1 MLLDTIHSREDLL
14 AVPEQQLPAL
24 CEEIRQFLVQNV
36 SRTGGH
42 LASNLGIVE
51 TTVAIH
57 RVFDTSRDRLVFDVG
72 HQCYVHKMLTGRMD
86 RFDTLRQQGG
96 LSGFPKPC
104 ESVHD
109 AFIAGHA
116 SNAVSV
122 ALGMARARTLEGED
136 YHVLALMGD
145 GALTGGL
152 AYEGFNNAGASRE
165 PMIVLLNDN
174 GMSITPNV
182 GAISR
187 YLAQARLRPRY
198 LDFKLRYRTLTAK
211 SGFGQK
217 LYALT
222 HKIKERM
229 RRSLLGTTLFENL
242 GFTYLGPVDG
252 HDVSKI
258 ETLLR
263 TAAALREPVL
273 IHLITR
279 KGKGYEPA
287 EKTPQDFHGI
297 GRFDPDTGMPAV
309 SAAPTFSDI
318 FGQELCRMAASD
330 QTVCA
335 ITAAMQHGTGLDP
348 FASDFSAR
356 FFDVGIA
363 EGHAVCMAAGLA
375 KQGMKPVAAL
385 YSTFLQRAYDMLLH
399 DVALQQL
406 HVVLAV
412 DRCGIVGEDGETHQG
427 MFDVGYLRQVPGL
440 KIFSPAS
447 FAELREDL
455 HAALYACTGPAAIR
469 YPRGGEGSYTAAAAG
484 TLLREGYSCTVI
496 CYGTMINAVLA
507 AADTLQAAGYSV
519 GVYANRYWWT
529 TTLDDP
535 AYDQWDRWLA
545 VWAAETG
552 YSGSYST
559 WQNSNSGRI
568 PGIQANVDLDL
579 RYGASLRADHTHDY
593 RITEHVALTCTDFG
607 QNVYTCSGCGASVT
621 QPLRPLGGEHV
632 WDGGTV
638 VQQASCAGDGVRRY
652 TCTRCGT
659 TRTETIPAPS
669 CSSKDLTDVPAPD
682 NWAHAGIDYCVRSGL
697 MSGTTDDNGTAWLSP
712 QSNAAREQAAAILTA
727 FCENV
732 K

>member
-263 TAAALREPVL
+263 TAAA
-273 IHLITR
+273 
-279 KGKGYEPA
+279 
-287 EKTPQDFHGI
+287 
-297 GRFDPDTGMPAV
+297 
-309 SAAPTFSDI
+309 S
-318 FGQELCRMAASD
+318 
-330 QTVCA
+330 
-335 ITAAMQHGTGLDP
+335 
-348 FASDFSAR
+348 
-356 FFDVGIA
+356 
-363 EGHAVCMAAGLA
+363 
-375 KQGMKPVAAL
+375 
-385 YSTFLQRAYDMLLH
+385 
-399 DVALQQL
+399 
-406 HVVLAV
+406 
-412 DRCGIVGEDGETHQG
+412 
-427 MFDVGYLRQVPGL
+427 
-440 KIFSPAS
+440 
-447 FAELREDL
+447 
-455 HAALYACTGPAAIR
+455 
-469 YPRGGEGSYTAAAAG
+469 
-484 TLLREGYSCTVI
+484 
-496 CYGTMINAVLA
+496 
-507 AADTLQAAGYSV
+507 
-519 GVYANRYWWT
+519 
-529 TTLDDP
+529 
-535 AYDQWDRWLA
+535 
-545 VWAAETG
+545 
-552 YSGSYST
+552 
-559 WQNSNSGRI
+559 
-568 PGIQANVDLDL
+568 
-579 RYGASLRADHTHDY
+579 
-593 RITEHVALTCTDFG
+593 
-607 QNVYTCSGCGASVT
+607 
-621 QPLRPLGGEHV
+621 
-632 WDGGTV
+632 
-638 VQQASCAGDGVRRY
+638 
-652 TCTRCGT
+652 
-659 TRTETIPAPS
+659 
-669 CSSKDLTDVPAPD
+669 
-682 NWAHAGIDYCVRSGL
+682 RS
-697 MSGTTDDNGTAWLSP
+697 
-712 QSNAAREQAAAILTA
+712 
-727 FCENV
+727 
-732 K
+732 